1 MAPFTHD
8 RTSYGS
14 RNDTRCIESGKSLG
28 GVGVEN
34 RTDGNP
40 ITATMTVFTDST
52 FLGVANQ
59 TLRPCPHLPAGPPN
73 GSPASPR
80 MSVCG
85 TPRHVAG
92 FCFPSSP
99 QSAPYLLRCPFLF
112 PFCATSGPENLRQ
125 SEKRTSFPGCYCR
138 SFPLQDGISEPS
150 KTLMAQCCRQG
161 PSTVDRSPI
170 TGPIQS
176 EERTVDERVRIDRDT
191 LNLVTRRDGED

>member
-73 GSPASPR
+73 AAPPVLECP
-80 MSVCG
+80 VCG
-85 TPRHVAG
+85 TSRHVAG
-92 FCFPSSP
+92 FCFLSSP
-99 QSAPYLLRCPFLF
+99 RSAPYLLRIFSVARFHFLS
-112 PFCATSGPENLRQ
+112 ALS
-125 SEKRTSFPGCYCR
+125 S
-138 SFPLQDGISEPS
+138 
-150 KTLMAQCCRQG
+150 
-161 PSTVDRSPI
+161 RSPI
-170 TGPIQS
+170 YALFGITIVSLNTLLQTDFSEHTDSIVQS
-176 EERTVDERVRIDRDT
+176 FHGFFDAGTLLVVRMPLWFD
-191 LNLVTRRDGED
+191 LVFDHDQTMSNCRPASPYC

>member
-1 MAPFTHD
+1 MAAPPVLECQYAEPLDMWLDFAF
-8 RTSYGS
+8 
-14 RNDTRCIESGKSLG
+14 
-28 GVGVEN
+28 
-34 RTDGNP
+34 P
-40 ITATMTVFTDST
+40 
-52 FLGVANQ
+52 
-59 TLRPCPHLPAGPPN
+59 PPPN
-73 GSPASPR
+73 LLR
-80 MSVCG
+80 IFSV
-85 TPRHVAG
+85 
-92 FCFPSSP
+92 
-99 QSAPYLLRCPFLF
+99 SAPYLLRCPFLF